1 MCEVRQSLK
10 AQATRSSASPYQNL
24 PEAVGGDQK
33 FGLPTSSAE
42 KSRNEPQRQRCIPSR
57 RWVANRSPIQT
68 YGPLRLYLFLAARAQ
83 LVAERISPV
92 LIEPNNVIICDR
104 YIDSTVAYQGY
115 GFGFDINFI
124 KQANSNAI
132 GDFVPNLTILIDC
145 PIETSIA
152 RTISRTG
159 KVSRFETKPN
169 DFHQRVRNG
178 FIELANENHDRWK
191 IVDGTLDEKT
201 LSKHILSLALDVID
215 ASDINV
221 K

>member
-1 MCEVRQSLK
+1 MSILITLE
-10 AQATRSSASPYQNL
+10 
-24 PEAVGGDQK
+24 GGDGSGKSTQSRLLSTALLGIGYNVTSLREPGGTNLGENLREILNDSQRHHT
-33 FGLPTSSAE
+33 GLTDMS
-42 KSRNEPQRQRCIPSR
+42 Q
-57 RWVANRSPIQT
+57 
-68 YGPLRLYLFLAARAQ
+68 LYLFLAARAQ
-83 LVAERISPV
+83 LVAERISPI

-115 GFGFDINFI
+115 GFGFDVDFI

-201 LSKHILSLALDVID
+201 LSKQILSLALEVIKV
-215 ASDINV
+215 SDTNL

>member
-1 MCEVRQSLK
+1 MSILITLE
-10 AQATRSSASPYQNL
+10 
-24 PEAVGGDQK
+24 GGDGSGKSTQSRLLSTALLGIGYNVTSLREPGGTNLGENLREILNDSQRHHT
-33 FGLPTSSAE
+33 GLTDMS
-42 KSRNEPQRQRCIPSR
+42 Q
-57 RWVANRSPIQT
+57 
-68 YGPLRLYLFLAARAQ
+68 LYLFLAARAQ
-83 LVAERISPV
+83 LVAERISPI

-115 GFGFDINFI
+115 GFGFDVDFI

-201 LSKHILSLALDVID
+201 LSKQILSLALEVIKV
-215 ASDINV
+215 SDT
-221 K
+221 KLK

>member
-1 MCEVRQSLK
+1 MSILITLE
-10 AQATRSSASPYQNL
+10 
-24 PEAVGGDQK
+24 GGDGSGKSTQSRLLSTALLGRGYNVTSLREPGGTNLGENLREILNDSQRHHT
-33 FGLPTSSAE
+33 GLTDMS
-42 KSRNEPQRQRCIPSR
+42 Q
-57 RWVANRSPIQT
+57 
-68 YGPLRLYLFLAARAQ
+68 LYLFLAARAQ
-83 LVAERISPV
+83 LVAERISPI

-115 GFGFDINFI
+115 GFGFDVDFI

-201 LSKHILSLALDVID
+201 LSKQILSLALEVIKG
-215 ASDINV
+215 SDTNLQ
-221 K
+221 

>member
-1 MCEVRQSLK
+1 MSILITLE
-10 AQATRSSASPYQNL
+10 
-24 PEAVGGDQK
+24 GGDGSGKSTQSRLLSTALLGIGYNVTSLREPGGTNLGENLREILNDSQRHHT
-33 FGLPTSSAE
+33 GLTDMS
-42 KSRNEPQRQRCIPSR
+42 Q
-57 RWVANRSPIQT
+57 
-68 YGPLRLYLFLAARAQ
+68 LYLFLAARAQ

-201 LSKHILSLALDVID
+201 LSKQILSLALEVIKG
-215 ASDINV
+215 SDTNLQ
-221 K
+221 

>member
-1 MCEVRQSLK
+1 MSILITLE
-10 AQATRSSASPYQNL
+10 
-24 PEAVGGDQK
+24 GGDGSGKSTQSRLLSTALLGIGYNVTSLREPGGTNLGENLREILNDSQRHHT
-33 FGLPTSSAE
+33 GLTDMS
-42 KSRNEPQRQRCIPSR
+42 Q
-57 RWVANRSPIQT
+57 
-68 YGPLRLYLFLAARAQ
+68 LYLFLAARAQ
-83 LVAERISPV
+83 LVAERISPI

-201 LSKHILSLALDVID
+201 LSKQILSLALEVIKV
-215 ASDINV
+215 SDT
-221 K
+221 KLK

>member
-1 MCEVRQSLK
+1 MSILITLE
-10 AQATRSSASPYQNL
+10 
-24 PEAVGGDQK
+24 GGDGSGKSTQASLLSA
-33 FGLPTSSAE
+33 GLINKGYNVTSL
-42 KSRNEPQRQRCIPSR
+42 REPGGTKLGE
-57 RWVANRSPIQT
+57 N
-68 YGPLRLYLFLAARAQ
+68 LREILNDSQGNHTSLTDMSQLYLFLAARAQ
-83 LVAERISPV
+83 LVAERIGPV
-92 LIEPNNVIICDR
+92 LLEPNNVIVCDR

-115 GFGFDINFI
+115 GFGFDVDFI
-124 KQANSNAI
+124 KQANSNSI
-132 GDFVPNLTILIDC
+132 GDFKPNLTILIDC

-159 KVSRFETKPN
+159 KISRFETKSN

-178 FIELANENHDRWK
+178 FIELANENRDRWK

>member
-1 MCEVRQSLK
+1 MSILITLE
-10 AQATRSSASPYQNL
+10 
-24 PEAVGGDQK
+24 GGDGSGKSTQSRLLSTALLGRGYNVTSLREPGGTNLGENLREILNDSQRHHT
-33 FGLPTSSAE
+33 GLTDMS
-42 KSRNEPQRQRCIPSR
+42 Q
-57 RWVANRSPIQT
+57 
-68 YGPLRLYLFLAARAQ
+68 LYLFLAARAQ

-201 LSKHILSLALDVID
+201 LSKQILSLALEVIKG
-215 ASDINV
+215 SDTNLQ
-221 K
+221 

>member
-1 MCEVRQSLK
+1 MSILITLE
-10 AQATRSSASPYQNL
+10 
-24 PEAVGGDQK
+24 GGDGSGKSTQSRLLSTALLGRGYNVTSLREPGGTNLGENLREILNDSQRHHT
-33 FGLPTSSAE
+33 GLTDMS
-42 KSRNEPQRQRCIPSR
+42 Q
-57 RWVANRSPIQT
+57 
-68 YGPLRLYLFLAARAQ
+68 LYLFLAARAQ
-83 LVAERISPV
+83 LVAERISPI

-115 GFGFDINFI
+115 GFGFDVDFI

-132 GDFVPNLTILIDC
+132 GDFVPNLTILIAC

-201 LSKHILSLALDVID
+201 LSKQILSLALEVIKG
-215 ASDINV
+215 SDTNLQ
-221 K
+221 

>member
-1 MCEVRQSLK
+1 MSTLITLE
-10 AQATRSSASPYQNL
+10 
-24 PEAVGGDQK
+24 GGDGSGKSTQASLLSA
-33 FGLPTSSAE
+33 GLINKGYNVTSL
-42 KSRNEPQRQRCIPSR
+42 REPGGTKLGE
-57 RWVANRSPIQT
+57 N
-68 YGPLRLYLFLAARAQ
+68 LREILNDSQGNHTSLTDMSQLYLFLAARAQ
-83 LVAERISPV
+83 LVAERIGPV
-92 LIEPNNVIICDR
+92 LLEPNNVIVCDR

-115 GFGFDINFI
+115 GFGFDVDFI
-124 KQANSNAI
+124 KQANSNSI
-132 GDFVPNLTILIDC
+132 GDFKPNLTILIDC

-159 KVSRFETKPN
+159 KISRFETKSN

-178 FIELANENHDRWK
+178 FIELANENRDRWK

>member
-1 MCEVRQSLK
+1 MSILITLE
-10 AQATRSSASPYQNL
+10 
-24 PEAVGGDQK
+24 GGDGSGKSTQSRLLSTALLGIGYNVTSLREPGGTNLGVNLREILNDSQRHHT
-33 FGLPTSSAE
+33 GLTDMS
-42 KSRNEPQRQRCIPSR
+42 Q
-57 RWVANRSPIQT
+57 
-68 YGPLRLYLFLAARAQ
+68 LYLFLAARAQ
-83 LVAERISPV
+83 LVAERISPI

-115 GFGFDINFI
+115 GFGFDVDFI

-201 LSKHILSLALDVID
+201 LSKQILSLALEVIKV
-215 ASDINV
+215 SDT
-221 K
+221 KLK

>member
-1 MCEVRQSLK
+1 MSILITLE
-10 AQATRSSASPYQNL
+10 
-24 PEAVGGDQK
+24 GGDGSGKSTQSRLLSTALLGIGYNVTSLREPGGTNLGENLREILNDSQRHHT
-33 FGLPTSSAE
+33 GLTDMS
-42 KSRNEPQRQRCIPSR
+42 Q
-57 RWVANRSPIQT
+57 
-68 YGPLRLYLFLAARAQ
+68 LYLFLAARAQ
-83 LVAERISPV
+83 LVAERISPI

-115 GFGFDINFI
+115 GFGFDVDFI

-132 GDFVPNLTILIDC
+132 GDFVPNLSILIDC

-201 LSKHILSLALDVID
+201 LSKQILSLALEVIKV
-215 ASDINV
+215 SDT
-221 K
+221 KLK

>member
-1 MCEVRQSLK
+1 MSILITLE
-10 AQATRSSASPYQNL
+10 
-24 PEAVGGDQK
+24 GGDGSGKSTQSRLLSTALLDIGYNVTSLREPGGTNLGENLREILNDGQRHHA
-33 FGLPTSSAE
+33 GLTDMS
-42 KSRNEPQRQRCIPSR
+42 Q
-57 RWVANRSPIQT
+57 
-68 YGPLRLYLFLAARAQ
+68 LYLFLAARAQ

-201 LSKHILSLALDVID
+201 LSKQILSLALEVIKG
-215 ASDINV
+215 SDTNLQ
-221 K
+221 

>member
-1 MCEVRQSLK
+1 MSILITLE
-10 AQATRSSASPYQNL
+10 
-24 PEAVGGDQK
+24 GGDGSGKSTQSRLLSTALLGIGYNVTSLREPGGTNLGENLREILNDSQRHHT
-33 FGLPTSSAE
+33 GLTDMS
-42 KSRNEPQRQRCIPSR
+42 Q
-57 RWVANRSPIQT
+57 
-68 YGPLRLYLFLAARAQ
+68 LYLFLAARAQ
-83 LVAERISPV
+83 LVAERITPI

-115 GFGFDINFI
+115 GFGFDVDFI

-201 LSKHILSLALDVID
+201 LSKQILSLALEVIKG
-215 ASDINV
+215 SDTNLQ
-221 K
+221 

>member
-1 MCEVRQSLK
+1 M
-10 AQATRSSASPYQNL
+10 
-24 PEAVGGDQK
+24 
-33 FGLPTSSAE
+33 
-42 KSRNEPQRQRCIPSR
+42 
-57 RWVANRSPIQT
+57 
-68 YGPLRLYLFLAARAQ
+68 
-83 LVAERISPV
+83 
-92 LIEPNNVIICDR
+92 
-104 YIDSTVAYQGY
+104 
-115 GFGFDINFI
+115 
-124 KQANSNAI
+124 I

-201 LSKHILSLALDVID
+201 LSKQILSLALEVIKG
-215 ASDINV
+215 SDTNLQ
-221 K
+221 

>member
-1 MCEVRQSLK
+1 MSILITLE
-10 AQATRSSASPYQNL
+10 
-24 PEAVGGDQK
+24 GGDGSGKSTQSRLLSTALLGRGYNVTSLREPGGTNLGENLREILNDSQRHHT
-33 FGLPTSSAE
+33 GLTDMS
-42 KSRNEPQRQRCIPSR
+42 Q
-57 RWVANRSPIQT
+57 
-68 YGPLRLYLFLAARAQ
+68 LYLFLAARAQ

-115 GFGFDINFI
+115 GFGFDVDFI

-201 LSKHILSLALDVID
+201 LSKQILSLALEVIKG
-215 ASDINV
+215 SDTNLQ
-221 K
+221 

>member
-1 MCEVRQSLK
+1 MSILITLE
-10 AQATRSSASPYQNL
+10 
-24 PEAVGGDQK
+24 GGDGSGKSTQSRLLSTALLGIGYNVTSLREPGGTNLGENLREILNDSQRHHT
-33 FGLPTSSAE
+33 GLTDMS
-42 KSRNEPQRQRCIPSR
+42 Q
-57 RWVANRSPIQT
+57 
-68 YGPLRLYLFLAARAQ
+68 LYLFLAARAQ
-83 LVAERISPV
+83 LVAERISPI

-115 GFGFDINFI
+115 GFGFDVDFI

-201 LSKHILSLALDVID
+201 LSKQILSLALEVIKG
-215 ASDINV
+215 SDTNLQ
-221 K
+221 